1 MIESFDFNTEVQL
14 ESKNI
19 QLKLAK
25 NEIHYTS
32 DEVQFFIPVIVT
44 QECLEWLNI
53 IAEHNLR
60 GENQEIV
67 KEFLS
72 FALELRDA
80 NSKELHRTL
89 IGKMMKK
96 FEGL

>member
-32 DEVQFFIPVIVT
+32 DEVQF
-44 QECLEWLNI
+44 LLNI
-53 IAEHNLR
+53 I
-60 GENQEIV
+60 
-67 KEFLS
+67 
-72 FALELRDA
+72 
-80 NSKELHRTL
+80 
-89 IGKMMKK
+89 
-96 FEGL
+96 

>member
-1 MIESFDFNTEVQL
+1 MIESFDFKTEVQV
-14 ESKNI
+14 ESKSL

-25 NEIHYTS
+25 KEIPYNS
-32 DEVQFFIPVIVT
+32 DEVQLFIPVIVT

-72 FALELRDA
+72 FALKLRDA
-80 NSKELHRTL
+80 NSKELHRTF
-89 IGKMMKK
+89 GKMMKK
-96 FEGL
+96 FGGL